1 MSRRTWIITGVTVAV
16 LLFCTWLLYGY
27 TPAPPAPV
35 AAAEPAKGAKAKAQ
49 ARRSEQERTLKRPV
63 PADRP
68 AAPEGAP
75 NVVLFVMSSQRRDQW
90 TPYGAQADIAPFL
103 GGKVK
108 GGVVMADAIA
118 AAVDCPP
125 ALAAIV
131 TGRYAHG
138 IGMEDPRPTDGRL
151 GIAADA
157 LTLAERFGAAG
168 WHTIGGTGAHE
179 LNRSHG
185 GGQGFDWYLEAQEAS
200 LTPGQRVLAGD
211 LVQFALARVKE
222 RPPELKARPLYL
234 QLVTNDSHKPLIKIA
249 PEETAT
255 FADGEHPDLA
265 PYRATVRRQD
275 DALKALVEGL
285 AQEGITEQNTV
296 FVVLADHGEGLKVPP
311 RHRLQHGLVLYES
324 SASVPWMWW
333 GESIPRGKRVDGL
346 SSTLDLAPT
355 LLSLAGLPA
364 EGMDGVDLSAEV
376 RAGRKSP
383 RTEAYSDTMLDGF
396 HRASVWTA
404 SRQCQRD
411 YGSVN
416 PPEDDDFVSGCFDR
430 EDDPEFQTPIED
442 PALSRRLDEIR
453 RERMAS
459 LPAR

>member
-1 MSRRTWIITGVTVAV
+1 MSRRNWIITGVTVAV

-27 TPAPPAPV
+27 SPAPPAV
-35 AAAEPAKGAKAKAQ
+35 AEVAEPAKGGKAKAPG
-49 ARRSEQERTLKRPV
+49 RRSEQERTLRREV

-68 AAPEGAP
+68 PAPAGAP
-75 NVVLFVMSSQRRDQW
+75 NVVLVVMSSQRRDQW
-90 TPYGAQADIAPFL
+90 TPYGAASDIAPFL
-103 GGKVK
+103 ASKVK
-108 GGVVMADAIA
+108 SGVVMADAIA

-131 TGRYAHG
+131 TGRYAHA

-168 WHTIGGTGAHE
+168 WHTIGGTASHE
-179 LNRSHG
+179 LNRSRG

-265 PYRATVRRQD
+265 PYRATIRRQD

-285 AQEGITEQNTV
+285 AQEGLTDENTL
-296 FVVLADHGEGLKVPP
+296 FVVLADHGEGVKVPE

-333 GESIPRGKRVDGL
+333 GRSVPRGKRVDGL
-346 SSTLDLAPT
+346 ASTIDLAPT

-364 EGMDGVDLSAEV
+364 EGMDGMDLSAQV
-376 RAGRKSP
+376 ATGRPSP
-383 RTEAYSDTMLDGF
+383 RIEAYSDTMLDGF
-396 HRASVWTA
+396 HRASVWTP

-416 PPEDDDFVSGCFDR
+416 TPDDDDFASGCFDR
-430 EDDPEFQTPIED
+430 AQDPEFATPIED
-442 PALSRRLDEIR
+442 PALSRRLDEIHS
-453 RERMAS
+453 ERVGT